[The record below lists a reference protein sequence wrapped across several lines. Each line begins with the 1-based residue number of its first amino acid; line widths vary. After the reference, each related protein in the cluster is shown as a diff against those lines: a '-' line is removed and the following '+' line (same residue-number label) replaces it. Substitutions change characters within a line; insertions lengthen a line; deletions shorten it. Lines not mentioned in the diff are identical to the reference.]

1 MQRSQRRMASL
12 VLVAGSLLVTP
23 VSVVVA
29 QASVANPSRAAYP
42 SLALVGDT
50 DGLSFSERARR
61 RQLEIERDALQ
72 RDLARGHMSATARQ
86 RKQQRLRQI
95 EQALRSFDRS
105 FDR

>member
-1 MQRSQRRMASL
+1 MQRLQRRMVGL
-12 VLVAGSLLVTP
+12 LLVAGPLLVIP
-23 VSVVVA
+23 ISVVA
-29 QASVANPSRAAYP
+29 QAPAPAPHPA
-42 SLALVGDT
+42 LALVGDT
-50 DGLSFSERARR
+50 GGLSFSERARR

>member
-1 MQRSQRRMASL
+1 MQRSQRRMVSL
-12 VLVAGSLLVTP
+12 VLAAGVSLVTP
-23 VSVVVA
+23 VPVVVA
-29 QASVANPSRAAYP
+29 QEFVATPSLAAYP

-50 DGLSFSERARR
+50 GGLSFSERARR

-95 EQALRSFDRS
+95 EQALRAFDR
-105 FDR
+105 